1 MSQAKVDKYKQ
12 EKANRKEIMRKEKIA
27 NTVRKCI
34 VGVVA
39 LVLVGWVGYS
49 AYGTYEANHPK
60 TEVEIDY
67 SALNNLSTNLE
78 SVAE

>member
-49 AYGTYEANHPK
+49 AYGTYEANQPK